1 MVLILRLIT
10 TLNNIQCNRNLITV
24 NFRHLH
30 KWTTH
35 TMGLHDKRLVGH
47 ELRRVHLWGG
57 DGIGLAIYC
66 MGWCVVEE
74 ERFID

>member
-1 MVLILRLIT
+1 
-10 TLNNIQCNRNLITV
+10 
-24 NFRHLH
+24 
-30 KWTTH
+30 
-35 TMGLHDKRLVGH
+35 MGLHDKRLVGH

-57 DGIGLAIYC
+57 GGLGLAIYC